1 MLTAN
6 MDMIL
11 TTYTMDHTSTP
22 GSFHGLF
29 ASLLPVKD
37 FGLDKSKLP
46 DCFTYVLMA
55 SMGEGEIIGTDVRRL
70 ECRCTSAHCTAVT

>member
-1 MLTAN
+1 MLLAY
-6 MDMIL
+6 MDMII
-11 TTYTMDHTSTP
+11 TTYNVDHTSTP
-22 GSFHGLF
+22 MSFHGLF

-46 DCFTYVLMA
+46 DYVLMA